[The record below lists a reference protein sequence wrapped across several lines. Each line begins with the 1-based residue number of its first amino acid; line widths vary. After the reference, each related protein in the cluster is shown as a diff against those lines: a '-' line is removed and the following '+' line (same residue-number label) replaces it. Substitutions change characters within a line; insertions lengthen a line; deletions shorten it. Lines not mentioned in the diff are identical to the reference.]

1 MILDKIKKPNDIHKI
16 PLAEFPQ
23 LADEIRSF
31 LIESVSRTGGHLAS
45 NLGVVELTLALHNVL
60 DFPDDK
66 LIWDVGH
73 QAYTHKILTGRKGE
87 FETLRKEGGLSGFPK
102 RGESNCDSFDAGHSS
117 DSISAGLGYVHA
129 RDLLGESYHVVSV
142 IGDGAL
148 TGGMAYEALN
158 NAAELE
164 TNFIIVLNDNNM
176 SISPNV
182 GGMSNY
188 LSVIRTAE
196 AYTGMKISLNKA
208 VKKIPRV
215 GTAMV
220 DAVRRT
226 KSSIKQLFIPGMLF
240 ENMGLTY
247 LGPVDGH
254 NMRQMMRLFN
264 EAKRV
269 KGPVVVHVL
278 TEKGR
283 GYEPA
288 RQNPD
293 MFHGIG
299 PFDIK
304 TGKPTQK
311 KVCPGYTDVFADA
324 LCQVAAEEEKLVA
337 ITAAMPDGTGLKKFS
352 QRFPDRFFDVGIAEE
367 HAVSFAAGLALGGV
381 VPVVAI
387 YSSFLQ
393 RAVDQMLHDVC
404 MQKLHVIFAVD
415 RAGLVG
421 ADGETHQGNFDISY
435 LSMMPGMTVMAP
447 KNDWELKEMLR
458 FAVKADGPVAIRY
471 PRGNAYQGLQEYQAA
486 VEMGKSEV
494 LHSGCKVAVLALG
507 SMVEICED
515 VCCELQ
521 KVGIDPTFV
530 NVRFVKPLD
539 IALLDQLAKNHSL
552 VVTVE
557 ENVQNGGFGQHVCG
571 YMEEHH
577 PAVQV
582 LPVAIPDRFVPHGGV
597 DSLRAQLGLSA
608 NAIAEK
614 IKKISGNYSE
624 GIRE

>member
-23 LADEIRSF
+23 LAEEIRSF

-129 RDLLGESYHVVSV
+129 RDLLGENYHVVSV

-158 NAAELE
+158 NAAELK

-188 LSVIRTAE
+188 LSAIRTAE
-196 AYTGMKISLNKA
+196 AYTGMKMSLNKA

-269 KGPVVVHVL
+269 KGSVVVHVL

-381 VPVVAI
+381 IPVVAI

-471 PRGNAYQGLQEYQAA
+471 PRGNAYQGLQEYQTA

-507 SMVEICED
+507 SMVEICAD
-515 VCCELQ
+515 VCSELQ
-521 KVGIDPTFV
+521 KAGIDPTFV

-539 IALLDQLAKNHSL
+539 TALLDLLARNHSL

-557 ENVQNGGFGQHVCG
+557 ENVQNGGFGQQVCG

-577 PAVQV
+577 PGIQV

-597 DSLRAQLGLSA
+597 DSLRVQLGLST